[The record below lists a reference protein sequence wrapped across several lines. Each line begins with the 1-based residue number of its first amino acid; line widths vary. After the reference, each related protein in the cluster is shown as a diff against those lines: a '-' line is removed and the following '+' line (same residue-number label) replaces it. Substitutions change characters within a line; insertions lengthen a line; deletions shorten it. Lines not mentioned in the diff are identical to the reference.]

1 MQSNRDRR
9 PLAFGV
15 VLLALGL
22 FLLLGRDSP
31 SAARAALAGAALAL
45 GGGALLRWLKPMPAR
60 GPAIDAPLGH
70 RFTGTRENPRADFEV
85 AFATALRGYDKRQV
99 DELVGL
105 GQNALATDV
114 PTQRRVVRTQLDTAR
129 AALPIALRGYDIA
142 EVDAYLERL
151 SAALGGE
158 DPG

>member
-1 MQSNRDRR
+1 MQSNRNRR

-15 VLLALGL
+15 LLLAFGL
-22 FLLLGRDSP
+22 FLLLGTDSP
-31 SAARAALAGAALAL
+31 SVARAVLAGAALAL
-45 GGGALLRWLKPMPAR
+45 GGGVILRWLKPMPAP
-60 GPAIDAPLGH
+60 GPAIDAPLGD
-70 RFTGTRENPRADFEV
+70 RLTDTREHPRADFEV

-105 GQNALATDV
+105 GQSALATDV
-114 PTQRRVVRTQLDTAR
+114 PTQCRVARTQLDTAR

-151 SAALGGE
+151 SAALAGDE
-158 DPG
+158 PG

>member
-1 MQSNRDRR
+1 MRAGQNAGRAKVGGDVSC
-9 PLAFGV
+9 
-15 VLLALGL
+15 L
-22 FLLLGRDSP
+22 FLLLGTDSP
-31 SAARAALAGAALAL
+31 SVARAVLAGAALAL
-45 GGGALLRWLKPMPAR
+45 GGGAVLRWLKPMPAR
-60 GPAIDAPLGH
+60 G
-70 RFTGTRENPRADFEV
+70 TREHPRTDFEV

-142 EVDAYLERL
+142 EVDAYLKRL
-151 SAALGGE
+151 SAALAGDE
-158 DPG
+158 PG